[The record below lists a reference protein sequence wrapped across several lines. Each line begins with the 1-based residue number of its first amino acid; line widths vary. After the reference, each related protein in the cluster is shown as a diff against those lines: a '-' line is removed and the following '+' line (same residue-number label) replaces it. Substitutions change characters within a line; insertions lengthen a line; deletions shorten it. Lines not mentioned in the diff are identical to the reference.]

1 MRMSLEPINKNVSLV
16 NSDRVAFENKVEDL
30 QKENLKTSLKIL
42 EKWKKYHKKE
52 REVVEESFNNS
63 LSKLKLDL
71 EDTLNLTSKKEDIF
85 FLRNDAADSLN
96 NFVISFDN
104 LSNSFKL
111 VEMAVEK
118 IKNDINYKLKIF
130 QDTIQGTINRVVS
143 FMENQ
148 KTPPVIVFKKGEL
161 SSVKE
166 RFAIVLK
173 GFLSKGFYF
182 RPEGKDWIKI
192 I

>member
-85 FLRNDAADSLN
+85 FLRNDVADSLN

-173 GFLSKGFYF
+173 GFLSKGLYF
-182 RPEGKDWIKI
+182 RPEGKDWVKI

>member
-71 EDTLNLTSKKEDIF
+71 EDTLNLTSKK
-85 FLRNDAADSLN
+85 NDVADSLN

-173 GFLSKGFYF
+173 GFFSKGFYF